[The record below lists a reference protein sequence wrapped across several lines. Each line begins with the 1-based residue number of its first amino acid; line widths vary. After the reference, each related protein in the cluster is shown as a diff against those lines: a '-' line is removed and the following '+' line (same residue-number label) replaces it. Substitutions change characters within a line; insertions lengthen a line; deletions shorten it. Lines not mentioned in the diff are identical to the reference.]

1 MLFFLCFRH
10 TTFQKEDVSMLN
22 KKRNK
27 IFLVFLLTVLI
38 TSVFFT
44 VPVFAEDVAGAVT
57 KAYNSYMQPQ
67 IKDIVDNVI
76 LRIIDIILI
85 VAIIARLAMSGYNYK
100 RNGNDFQW
108 HLAAILG
115 CGLIICLSAPS
126 WIWNVVP
133 GARA

>member
-1 MLFFLCFRH
+1 
-10 TTFQKEDVSMLN
+10 MLN

-27 IFLVFLLTVLI
+27 LFLVFLLTALI
-38 TSVFFT
+38 TGVFLT
-44 VPVFAEDVAGAVT
+44 VPAFAAGTDVAGAVT
-57 KAYNSYMQPQ
+57 NAYNSYVQPQ
-67 IKDIVDNVI
+67 VKDIVDNVI
-76 LRIIDIILI
+76 LRGIDIILI
-85 VAIIARLAMSGYNYK
+85 VIIIVRLAMSGYSYK

-115 CGLIICLSAPS
+115 LGLIICLSAPS